1 MNEIINKLFLAGDK
15 VMLEIHL
22 RQPRF
27 MYSACGLFIKNK
39 EIIHKFKETGD

>member
-1 MNEIINKLFLAGDK
+1 MNEIIYKSFLAGDK
-15 VMLEIHL
+15 FMLEMHL

-27 MYSACGLFIKNK
+27 MYSVCGPFIKNK